1 MKVPNR
7 CRSNAPLPLSI
18 TTASIFLCTSIPA
31 RFMRDSS
38 FPGSANR
45 TRDSLTTDYPLSR
58 AAPVASGAHSSV
70 RSGSSRAKHSIG
82 LNSSNEPS
90 TSLRLCPV
98 PAYPDFHA
106 IPWPAPPAIP
116 NIADCHAYVPLT
128 RPSRLLVRP
137 AYSLKLAPSGYEGR
151 PRPTA
156 GLRRRILPWL
166 GWKVSEC
173 K

>member
-106 IPWPAPPAIP
+106 IPWPAP
-116 NIADCHAYVPLT
+116 
-128 RPSRLLVRP
+128 RPSR
-137 AYSLKLAPSGYEGR
+137 
-151 PRPTA
+151 T
-156 GLRRRILPWL
+156 
-166 GWKVSEC
+166 
-173 K
+173 